1 MQAVILAAG
10 SSTRTYPLTLTKPKP
25 LLKAA
30 NKTLLEHNLDAL
42 EGTSKEVI
50 IVVGYKKDMIKDFLK
65 NKYKNFKITFIEQP
79 EQIGTGHALL
89 QAEKFIKGR
98 FILLMGDNIYSKLDI
113 KNISS
118 YPYSILTKKEKNP
131 GLFGVVVQNNSIL
144 ADIVEKPK
152 SFVSDIISCALYAFD
167 KKIFFLLKKVRKSK
181 RGEYEITDAIKQLSM
196 EEEIHCIESKQW
208 LPIGYPWDLLE
219 ADKILRNG
227 KNLVGKNIKI
237 DGKIENS
244 SVGNN
249 CIIKGKIKNSIVMDD
264 SVIDDGIVEDSIIG
278 ENVYFKGIAESG
290 KNVKSIVNGKPVLAA
305 RLGAIIA
312 DNVKAENVNI
322 KPGCKIW
329 PNKNIKGKIDKDIA

>member
-1 MQAVILAAG
+1 MQAGILAAG

-42 EGTSKEVI
+42 EDTSKEII

-89 QAEKFIKGR
+89 QAEKFIKDK

-113 KNISS
+113 ENISN
-118 YPYSILTKKEKNP
+118 YKYSILTKKEKNP
-131 GLFGVVVQNNSIL
+131 GLFGVVVQNNNIL

-152 SFVSDIISCALYAFD
+152 SFVSNLISCALYVFD

-196 EEEIHCIESKQW
+196 GEDIYCIESKQW
-208 LPIGYPWDLLE
+208 LPIVYPWDLLE
-219 ADKILRNG
+219 ADKILRDG
-227 KNLVGKNIKI
+227 KNSIGKNTRI

-249 CIIKGKIKNSIVMDD
+249 CTIKGKIKNSIVMDEP
-264 SVIDDGIVEDSIIG
+264 VIDNGFVEDSIIG
-278 ENVYFKGIAESG
+278 
-290 KNVKSIVNGKPVLAA
+290 KNV
-305 RLGAIIA
+305 
-312 DNVKAENVNI
+312 
-322 KPGCKIW
+322 
-329 PNKNIKGKIDKDIA
+329 